1 MKRIERLLGL
11 MKQSGVNNLLLTD
24 PADIFYLSG
33 FTGSTAY
40 LFASSEKTVFFT
52 DGRYAEQIKTEI
64 SRDIK
69 TVIVKTY
76 GTSLCE
82 LAKQAGQLTVSP
94 KCPLNLY
101 CMMEDSAEEL
111 LIDSKDLVSLM
122 RSVKDKEEIEL
133 ISHSFRVA
141 GEAFKE
147 SLGQWRYGMTETEW
161 AAVLE
166 YNMRKRGAKDRS
178 FETIIASGERSALP
192 HGNADMRVISAGDPV
207 TVDYGCKF
215 HYCSDITRVV
225 YDGSDPFVL
234 EIADIVRGAMDAA
247 KAVIRPGAVCSD
259 VDKAARDFIEKKGYG
274 VFFNHGLGHGVGIDV
289 HEAPSFNFRDETVLV
304 QGMVLTVEPGIYLPG
319 RFGVRL
325 EDTVAVSE
333 NSCVNLTAV
342 LEDYV
347 YKIHQ
352 R

>member
-11 MKQSGVNNLLLTD
+11 MKQSDVKNLLLTD
-24 PADIFYLSG
+24 PADIFYLTG

-40 LFASSEKTVFFT
+40 LFVSPEKTVFFT

-69 TVIVKTY
+69 AVIVKTY
-76 GTSLCE
+76 GTSLSE
-82 LAKQAGQLTVSP
+82 LARQTGQLTVSP

-101 CMMEDSAEEL
+101 SMMDESAEEM
-111 LIDSKDLVSLM
+111 LIDGKDLVSLM
-122 RSVKDKEEIEL
+122 RSVKEPQEIEL
-133 ISHSFRVA
+133 ISRSFQVA
-141 GEAFKE
+141 GESFRE
-147 SLGQWRYGMTETEW
+147 SLSQWRYGMTETEW

-192 HGNADMRVISAGDPV
+192 HGTADTRVINSGDPV
-207 TVDYGCKF
+207 TVDYGCRF

-225 YDGSDPFVL
+225 YDGSDPFVF
-234 EIADIVRGAMDAA
+234 EIIDIVKGAMDAA
-247 KAVIRPGAVCSD
+247 KAVIRPGIKCAD
-259 VDKAARDFIEKKGYG
+259 VDKTARDYIEKKGYG
-274 VFFNHGLGHGVGIDV
+274 EYFNHGLGHGVGINV

-304 QGMVLTVEPGIYLPG
+304 QGMVLTVEPGIYLPD

-325 EDTVAVSE
+325 EDTMAVSE
-333 NSCVNLTAV
+333 NSCENLTAV

-347 YKIHQ
+347 YKILQ

>member
-1 MKRIERLLGL
+1 MKRIQRLCGL
-11 MKQSGVNNLLLTD
+11 MKQSGLRNLLLTD
-24 PADIFYLSG
+24 PADIFYLTG

-40 LFASSEKTVFFT
+40 LFVSPEKTVFFT
-52 DGRYAEQIKTEI
+52 DGRYAEQIKSEI

-69 TVIVKTY
+69 TVIVKAY

-82 LAKQAGQLTVSP
+82 LAKQTGQIAVSP
-94 KCPLNLY
+94 KCPLSIYTMLTG
-101 CMMEDSAEEL
+101 CAEEV
-111 LIDSKDLVSLM
+111 LIDEKDLAGLM
-122 RSVKDKEEIEL
+122 RSVKDPEEIEL
-133 ISHSFRVA
+133 IRRSFTVAAESFR
-141 GEAFKE
+141 E
-147 SLGQWRYGMTETEW
+147 SLSQWRYGMNETEW

-192 HGNADMRVISAGDPV
+192 HGSADTRVISAGDPV
-207 TVDYGCKF
+207 TVDYGCRF

-234 EIADIVRGAMDAA
+234 EIIDIVKGAMDAA
-247 KAVIRPGAVCSD
+247 KAVIRPGIRCSE
-259 VDKAARDFIEKKGYG
+259 VDRTARDYIEKKGYG
-274 VFFNHGLGHGVGIDV
+274 GYFNHGLGHGVGINV
-289 HEAPSFNFRDETVLV
+289 HESPSFNFRDETVLV

-333 NSCVNLTAV
+333 NSCENLTAV

-347 YKIHQ
+347 YKILQ